1 MPVLNC
7 MKKVANLNVVHTL
20 AHDYTYKILVIF
32 LKLPFWICQ
41 QSSLNMPNFPYAEI
55 FSGYE
60 I

>member
-7 MKKVANLNVVHTL
+7 MKKVADLNVVHTL
-20 AHDYTYKILVIF
+20 AYDYKCKILVIF
-32 LKLPFWICQ
+32 LKLPFQICQ
-41 QSSLNMPNFPYAEI
+41 QSMPNLPYAEI